1 MMLQKIETALAVL
14 EPQELQVKDESHMHS
29 RGKESHFKVVLVSAA
44 FEGVRKVQRH
54 QKVYGALGDLMQQ
67 FHGLALHAFSPA
79 EWQAE
84 QNTPDSPLCA
94 GGSLRDK

>member
-1 MMLQKIETALAVL
+1 MMLHKIETALAAL
-14 EPQELQVKDESHMHS
+14 EPHELQITDESHMHS

-54 QKVYGALGDLMQQ
+54 QKVYGALGDLMPQ
-67 FHGLALHAFSPA
+67 FHGLALHTFSPE

-84 QNTPDSPLCA
+84 QQVPNSPHCA
-94 GGSLRDK
+94 GGSLADK